1 VRCLPNAVIWTVSDI
16 DAIPRNPADAHAAAE
31 VVAAIDLL
39 DEGDPRAVGI
49 ADRIIERALDNQ

>member
-1 VRCLPNAVIWTVSDI
+1 MQSPEILQETMLLPRC
-16 DAIPRNPADAHAAAE
+16 E

-49 ADRIIERALDNQ
+49 ADRIIERAFAP